1 MTLAVVRVR
10 GTINIK
16 NDIRDTLAML
26 GLGRVN
32 HCVLVDDSPQYMGM
46 LHKVKDYVTWGPIDA
61 ETATRLIKERGL
73 LTGKRP
79 IEEKALKELGG
90 GFKSYEDLGV
100 ALADGKVKWS
110 KLEGTVRV
118 FRLHPPR
125 KGYEGIKR
133 PYTVGGALGDR
144 GESINAL
151 IQRMI

>member
-1 MTLAVVRVR
+1 LTLAVVRVR

-32 HCVLVDDSPQYMGM
+32 HCVLVDESPQYMGM
-46 LHKVKDYVTWGPIDA
+46 LHKVKDYVTWGPID
-61 ETATRLIKERGL
+61 TATASLLVKERGL
-73 LTGKRP
+73 LEGRHP
-79 IEEKALKELGG
+79 LDEKALKALGE
-90 GFKSYEDLGV
+90 FKTHEDLG
-100 ALADGKVKWS
+100 AAIAEGKANWS

-133 PYTVGGALGDR
+133 SFVVGGALGDR
-144 GESINAL
+144 GEAINTL
-151 IQRMI
+151 LQRMM

>member
-32 HCVLVDDSPQYMGM
+32 HCVLVDETPQFMGM
-46 LHKVKDYVTWGPIDA
+46 LHKVKDYVTWGPIDP
-61 ETATRLIKERGL
+61 ETATQLVKERGL
-73 LTGKRP
+73 LTGKKP
-79 IEEKALKELGG
+79 VEKKTLEELGD
-90 GFKSYEDLGV
+90 GFKSYEALGT
-100 ALADGKVKWS
+100 AIAEGKVKWS

-133 PYTVGGALGDR
+133 SYTVGGALGDR

-151 IQRMI
+151 LQRMM